1 MVLVQLQVTTAA
13 VPHAARGPNDA
24 LHEGAPP
31 SMHVVDALAVAVMPL
46 APTAL
51 MVQVSPAEPT
61 VYGSEP
67 EHGTGPLDGEV
78 PVQT

>member
-1 MVLVQLQVTTAA
+1 MQLQVTTAA

-24 LHEGAPP
+24 LHDGAPP

-51 MVQVSPAEPT
+51 MVQVSPAAPTLKGPEPM
-61 VYGSEP
+61 
-67 EHGTGPLDGEV
+67 HGTGPLDGVV
-78 PVQT
+78 PVQV